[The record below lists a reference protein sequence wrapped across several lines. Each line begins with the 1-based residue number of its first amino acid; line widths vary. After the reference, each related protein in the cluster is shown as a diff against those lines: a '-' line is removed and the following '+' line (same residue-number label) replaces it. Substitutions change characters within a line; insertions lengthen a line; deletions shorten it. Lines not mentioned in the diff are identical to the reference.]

1 MMSRKLELYLR
12 KVGSYLVN
20 EDRED
25 ILMEIRAHI
34 MEKAADGDVLSDENL
49 HRVLSEMPNPRLLA
63 ANYSEGKEIISPDL
77 RNFLFLYTGIL
88 FAVHLGITII
98 ASIASRTLTVFPF
111 FFAPA
116 MDNLPSILFFLP
128 FAFIFD
134 FGVVCLFLF
143 AVSQWAPN
151 LSLPLPEVSLSDIKR
166 PGWGALLG
174 QLFALAVFASIW
186 YFHDQFLSGLIN
198 LSDDTV
204 VILPARDIFILPM
217 VTLAIGTIFTAL
229 RMLSKSR
236 LLPALGATA
245 ILLGLW
251 FVDALVQNPAV
262 FNISGEPWDLL
273 NRLFFKSLLILIAL
287 LTTLDLAKSI
297 VPMFTIPEEP
307 KTVRFRTARLERW
320 NKSIIWVVLV
330 LGLVMGIAVLL
341 LFLSPIF

>member
-1 MMSRKLELYLR
+1 MSRKLELYLR
-12 KVGSYLVN
+12 QVGKYLVN

-34 MEKAADGDVLSDENL
+34 MEKSADGDELTDEKL

-63 ANYSEGKEIISPDL
+63 TNYSEGKEIISSDL

-98 ASIASRTLTVFPF
+98 ASIASRTLAVFPF

-116 MDNLPSILFFLP
+116 MDNLPSILLFLP

-143 AVSQWAPN
+143 TVSQWAPN

-166 PGWGALLG
+166 PGWGSLLG
-174 QLFALAVFASIW
+174 QLLALAVFASIW
-186 YFHDQFLSGLIN
+186 YFHDQFLSGLIH
-198 LSDDTV
+198 LSNDTV

-245 ILLGLW
+245 TLLGLW
-251 FVDALVQNPAV
+251 FVDAFVQNPAV

-273 NRLFFKSLLILIAL
+273 NRLFFKSLLILIAV
-287 LTTLDLAKSI
+287 LTTIDLAKTI

-320 NKSIIWVVLV
+320 NKNIIWVVLLLAV
-330 LGLVMGIAVLL
+330 VIGIAISL
-341 LFLSPIF
+341 LFLFPIF